1 MLEPTERKIDMKI
14 VRNLTAALAIIA
26 GLFVAGAAIAGTET
40 NTSSGLTIKGPG
52 LAVHG
57 YDVVAYFTKGR
68 PMVGRA
74 KHSTVYKDATYRF
87 ASKEHLDS
95 FKNDPETYVPKY
107 GGYCAYGVAVGAKF
121 DGDPQLW
128 RIVDGKLYLNLN
140 EDIQKTWQ
148 KDIPGNKKK
157 ADRNWTKI
165 AHKTPQ
171 ELS

>member
-1 MLEPTERKIDMKI
+1 MKI
-14 VRNLTAALAIIA
+14 VRNLTTAFAVIA
-26 GLFVAGAAIAGTET
+26 GLFAAGAAIAGTET
-40 NTSSGLTIKGPG
+40 NVSSGLTAKGPG

-57 YDVVAYFTKGR
+57 YDVVAYFTKGQ

-87 ASKEHLDS
+87 ASNGHLDA
-95 FKNDPETYVPKY
+95 FKSDPEKYLPQY

-128 RIVDGKLYLNLN
+128 RIADGKLYLNLN

-148 KDIPGNKKK
+148 KNIPGYTKK

-165 AHKTPQ
+165 VNKTPQ
-171 ELS
+171 DLS

>member
-1 MLEPTERKIDMKI
+1 MKI
-14 VRNLTAALAIIA
+14 VRNLTAALAVIA
-26 GLFVAGAAIAGTET
+26 GLFAAGAAFAGTET
-40 NTSSGLTIKGPG
+40 NTSIGLTAKGPG

-57 YDVVAYFTKGR
+57 YDVVAYFTKGQ

-74 KHSTVYKDATYRF
+74 KNSTVYREATYRF
-87 ASKEHLDS
+87 ASKGNLDA
-95 FKNDPETYVPKY
+95 FKNDPEKYVPQY

-157 ADRNWTKI
+157 ADRNWTRI